1 MDWAEATENTP
12 RELKK
17 RILPAIDMVPD
28 WPAAV
33 VGDEGAEAILNG
45 HILEAAWIVERR
57 PGVSNDASSG
67 LHSSDGWV
75 RIVNANGAMIAAGET
90 VLCGLIQP
98 RIVFS

>member
-1 MDWAEATENTP
+1 
-12 RELKK
+12 
-17 RILPAIDMVPD
+17 MVPD

-67 LHSSDGWV
+67 LHGSDGWV
-75 RIVNANGAMIAAGET
+75 RLLNANGAMIAAGEM
-90 VLCGLIQP
+90 VLGGLIQP
-98 RIVFS
+98 RIVFQ